1 MLLTPCEIGRS
12 IEVRAF
18 SPVGDFTGIR
28 EFMSKVASD
37 KRSLIKSSQ
46 LFWALSE
53 DQIEKLVPLCEERS
67 FDAGLRIITEG
78 GEAASFYI
86 IEQGKVALEMEI
98 RIGARTRKQAVI
110 DVLGANEVFGWP
122 ALSDMPVHDNSA
134 IAIENSKLLV
144 FNGAQVRTLWDKDA
158 DLGHKVIQEVI
169 KLVSDRLSKAK
180 RTLAHVLSV
189 TSHDLRA
196 PLATVQSSMDAVIGG
211 FAGETNDK
219 QKELLEGGKK
229 RISDLISMID
239 NILDISYVEIR
250 GADYERVDPADVIT
264 VSIGDVMGIAENKG
278 ITIKNNVPKKSTTVL
293 GIPRRLRQVFTN
305 LLGNG
310 VKFTPSGGQVTINA
324 NDTDD
329 NVQIE
334 VIDSGVG
341 IAPEELPKI
350 FGDFYRGMR
359 VDGEG
364 AGLGLAI
371 AKRIIEAH
379 GGNIWA
385 ESPDPKS
392 GKGSKFTVAL
402 PVVFRPTETLEE
414 EEQPAIASAK
424 ILVADDDPEMRM
436 ITTVVLE
443 SKGYQVRTAE
453 DGEDALAKIEEQ
465 EPDLLVLDLLMPK
478 MDGFDVCKRLKERRE
493 SGGKRIPILI
503 LSAVRE
509 ESSRRRYELETE
521 MELDVD
527 DYITKP
533 ISPPILLQRVERALR
548 RSKAVGAT
556 SLTIIKSK

>member
-1 MLLTPCEIGRS
+1 
-12 IEVRAF
+12 
-18 SPVGDFTGIR
+18 
-28 EFMSKVASD
+28 MSKVASD
-37 KRSLIKSSQ
+37 KRGLIKSSQ
-46 LFWALSE
+46 LFWGLSE
-53 DQIEKLVPLCEERS
+53 DQIDELVPLCEEQS

-78 GEAASFYI
+78 DEADSFYI

-98 RIGARTRKQAVI
+98 RIGSRTRRQAVI
-110 DVLGANEVFGWP
+110 DVLGSNEVFGWP
-122 ALSDMPVHDNSA
+122 ALSDKPVHDNSA

-144 FNGAQVRTLWDKDA
+144 FNGDQVRALCDKDPK
-158 DLGHKVIQEVI
+158 LGHRVTQE
-169 KLVSDRLSKAK
+169 VSDRLSKAK

-196 PLATVQSSMDAVIGG
+196 PLATVQSSIDAVIGG
-211 FAGETNDK
+211 FAGEINDT
-219 QKELLEGGKK
+219 QKELLKGGKK

-239 NILDISYVEIR
+239 NIVDISYVEIR
-250 GADYERVDPADVIT
+250 GADFERLDPADVIAT
-264 VSIGDVMGIAENKG
+264 SIGDVLGIAENKEIG
-278 ITIKNNVPKKSTTVL
+278 IENNVPKKSTTVL
-293 GIPRRLRQVFTN
+293 GIPKRLRQVFTN
-305 LLGNG
+305 LLSNG
-310 VKFTPSGGQVTINA
+310 IKFTPGGGKVTINA
-324 NDTDD
+324 KDTDD
-329 NVQIE
+329 KVQIE

-350 FGDFYRGMR
+350 FADFYRCMR

-385 ESPDPKS
+385 ESPDPAS

-402 PVVFRPTETLEE
+402 PKVFVPTETLEE
-414 EEQPAIASAK
+414 EEQSTIAGANV
-424 ILVADDDPEMRM
+424 LVADDDPEMRR
-436 ITTVVLE
+436 ITAVVLE
-443 SKGYQVRTAE
+443 SKGYQVRTAD

-478 MDGFDVCKRLKERRE
+478 MDGFDVCMRLKERRE
-493 SGGKRIPILI
+493 RAGKRIPILI

-521 MELDVD
+521 MDLDVD

-533 ISPPILLQRVERALR
+533 ISPPILLQRAERALR